1 MNCLIFYL
9 KQESLQIYRLSK
21 SLVLINKISDS
32 SFLNLSQNFE
42 NLWQNC
48 WSIISLETE
57 IYFILGQNASFTD
70 TRIVYLWL
78 QSWQMFANFRNLENS
93 TDFDETFD
101 NTGKN
106 EEIQKKEKEE
116 RKTQKSKKELT
127 SKQFWV
133 HKLEHNLVLE
143 FLENIKLKELLG
155 KIKLIN
161 NHKLLYTKD
170 ARIGQTKLNQNEK
183 LK

>member
-1 MNCLIFYL
+1 MSCLIFYL

-78 QSWQMFANFRNLENS
+78 QSWQMFANFRNLENFI
-93 TDFDETFD
+93 DFD

-106 EEIQKKEKEE
+106 EEIQKEE
-116 RKTQKSKKELT
+116 RKIQKSKKKLT
-127 SKQFWV
+127 LKQFWV
-133 HKLEHNLVLE
+133 HKLEQNLVLE
-143 FLENIKLKELLG
+143 FLENIGLKDSSTNTFPSALLCSCSTVNLSPL
-155 KIKLIN
+155 KT
-161 NHKLLYTKD
+161 LL
-170 ARIGQTKLNQNEK
+170 
-183 LK
+183 